1 MDGYSWIALLTLIV
15 TVVAV
20 WMIRKPKEYKYS
32 MLDTS
37 GVILNTVLIV
47 MIYPPLSVVGAL
59 FEIGR
64 FATEP
69 LSIFLESATITM
81 FCRADHFCVS
91 GRCCRSVELHT
102 ELVEFSV
109 SALLRLFIT
118 ERCYFVICFYGKST
132 CEKSVFNAKSDCRC
146 CSFGTESKGTF
157 AFVCECVHFLLYDIC
172 SIANTSL
179 EKLGFFECWE
189 SYFFVSC

>member
-37 GVILNTVLIV
+37 GIILNAVLIV

-59 FEIGR
+59 FEIGQ

-69 LSIFLESATITM
+69 LSIFLEGATITM
-81 FCRADHFCVS
+81 GRLMPAISVAGIGASVILRRKEKPGLSFLIQFAGGMWFCIMMLLARLS
-91 GRCCRSVELHT
+91 G
-102 ELVEFSV
+102 
-109 SALLRLFIT
+109 
-118 ERCYFVICFYGKST
+118 
-132 CEKSVFNAKSDCRC
+132 
-146 CSFGTESKGTF
+146 
-157 AFVCECVHFLLYDIC
+157 
-172 SIANTSL
+172 
-179 EKLGFFECWE
+179 
-189 SYFFVSC
+189 SY

>member
-37 GVILNTVLIV
+37 GIILNAVLIV

-59 FEIGR
+59 FEIGQ

-69 LSIFLESATITM
+69 LSIFLEGATIVMGRLMPAISVAGIGASVILRRKEKPGLSFLVQFTGGIW
-81 FCRADHFCVS
+81 FCIMMLLAKLS
-91 GRCCRSVELHT
+91 G
-102 ELVEFSV
+102 
-109 SALLRLFIT
+109 
-118 ERCYFVICFYGKST
+118 
-132 CEKSVFNAKSDCRC
+132 
-146 CSFGTESKGTF
+146 
-157 AFVCECVHFLLYDIC
+157 
-172 SIANTSL
+172 
-179 EKLGFFECWE
+179 
-189 SYFFVSC
+189 SY